1 MIIGFFATL
10 RPIVGSKTL
19 EVSLPDGT
27 SVQALIDHLTE
38 RIPDLRE
45 AILDETGELSRK
57 VHVFIDGRSAIYLEN
72 GLATQLAA
80 SQRVDIFP
88 AVAGG

>member
-10 RPIVGSKTL
+10 RPIVGGKTI
-19 EVSLPDGT
+19 EVDLPDGT
-27 SVQALIDHLTE
+27 TVQELVDHLIL
-38 RIPDLRE
+38 RIPGLRD
-45 AILDETGELSRK
+45 AILDEVGELSRR
-57 VHVFIDGRSAIYLEN
+57 VHVFIDGRSAVYLAD
-72 GLATQLAA
+72 GLETPLSA